1 MTAAD
6 LSRAT
11 NTDLHTKRRRIG
23 LGCALGCLLL
33 ANACPATSTAQTA
46 STSGEAV
53 SAPSESAANLQEV
66 TVTATRRRESIDK
79 VPISITAFTQLT
91 MDEKGI
97 KNVDQLARF
106 TPGLTFG
113 PAGDGLTS
121 SIAIRG
127 IASGVGAS
135 TTGIYIDDTPI
146 QARSGTGIVTEN
158 AYPQI
163 FDLARVEV
171 LKGPQGTLFG
181 TGSMGG
187 TIRFITPEP
196 GLHEYSGY
204 DRVEASETK
213 NGQPSYELGAAAGGP
228 IVDGALGFR
237 VSAFYQSLGGYVNRE
252 PFTGTTVTDKGY
264 NFGDT
269 TALRASLKW
278 VPSDALTVIPSVFY
292 QRQRRNDDYYWL
304 SLSDPSESEFNSG
317 FTLPEPV
324 LDTFALPAVRV
335 NWKLPGVELISVTS
349 FFHRTETRDSD
360 YSNYIFD
367 VFTGIP
373 TPSAP
378 DAGYRVL
385 SADVVRQ
392 NSFTQEIRLQST
404 DATSRLQW
412 VAGTLFQSSRL
423 YTNQYLPD
431 PGFPQLMEAIYGASV
446 QDIFGEGLA
455 NGLYSFAIDQW
466 ANDKQYALFG
476 QVDYSLASHLKATLG
491 ARVARTTLDYHRIF
505 NGPLACVA
513 CTGAWETTGGTT
525 APKSPV
531 TPRVELSY
539 LPNSHDLYY
548 VSASKGFR
556 VGGINNPAIAT
567 DTPGCPGGLQ
577 TPKTYAPDTLW
588 DYEVGAKNLF
598 LDSRLRTQ
606 VSIFY
611 IVWKDVQQ
619 SVNSNTCYTASYKT
633 NLGDAAVRGFDFSA
647 ELRVTDNLLTTL
659 SGGYQRA
666 RYTTTALGPP
676 DNVGAREV
684 IEEEGDSLGVSPW
697 NATLSGEYDFT
708 AFARRGYI
716 RVDYSYTAKDGG
728 ETPVRDPR
736 TSAYD
741 PGLLA
746 DPALKFLEARLGF
759 RVGGADISVFGRNLL
774 NDTPP
779 LGLYHDGL
787 GDPLYSAL
795 SPRPRTIGLTA
806 TYAF

>member
-1 MTAAD
+1 MTVNS
-6 LSRAT
+6 SRAT
-11 NTDLHTKRRRIG
+11 TNTGFCATRRQIR
-23 LGCALGCLLL
+23 LGCALGCLVL
-33 ANACPATSTAQTA
+33 ANAWSATAGA
-46 STSGEAV
+46 DAA
-53 SAPSESAANLQEV
+53 SAPAVPAATTLQEV
-66 TVTATRRRESIDK
+66 TVTATRRKESIDK
-79 VPISITAFTQLT
+79 VPISITAFTQQNL
-91 MDEKGI
+91 DKQGI
-97 KNVDQLARF
+97 KNVDELARF
-106 TPGLTFG
+106 TPGLSFA
-113 PAGDGLTS
+113 PSGDGLTN

-146 QARSGTGIVTEN
+146 QVRSGTGIVTEN
-158 AYPQI
+158 TYPQI

-196 GLHEYSGY
+196 GLHDYSGY

-213 NGQPSYELGAAAGGP
+213 SGQPSYEMGAAAGGP
-228 IVDGALGFR
+228 IVDGTLGFR

-252 PFTGTTVTDKGY
+252 PFTGTTVTEKGY
-264 NFGDT
+264 NFDDT
-269 TALRASLKW
+269 TVLRAAFKW
-278 VPSDALTVIPSVFY
+278 VPSDALIITPSVYY

-304 SLSDPSESEFNSG
+304 SLSNPGDSDFNSG
-317 FTLPEPV
+317 FTLPEPIV
-324 LDTFALPAVRV
+324 DTFALPAVRV
-335 NWKLPGVELISVTS
+335 NWKLRGMELISVTS
-349 FFHRTETRDSD
+349 FFHRSETRDSD
-360 YSNYIFD
+360 YSNFVFD
-367 VFTGIP
+367 TFTGIP
-373 TPSAP
+373 TPSPPVA
-378 DAGYRVL
+378 DYRVL
-385 SADVVRQ
+385 SEDAVRQ
-392 NSFTQEIRLQST
+392 NSFTQEVRLQST
-404 DATSRLQW
+404 AAGGRLQW

-431 PGFPQLMEAIYGASV
+431 PGFPQLIGAVYGASV

-466 ANDKQYALFG
+466 ATDKQYALFG
-476 QVDYSLASHLKATLG
+476 QMDYSLTSRWKATLG
-491 ARVARTTLDYHRIF
+491 TRVARSTLAYDRIF

-525 APKSPV
+525 APKNPV

-539 LPNSHDLYY
+539 LPNSRDLYY
-548 VSASKGFR
+548 ASASKGSR
-556 VGGINNPAIAT
+556 VGGINNPSIAT
-567 DTPGCPGGLQ
+567 DTAGCPGGLQ
-577 TPKTYAPDTLW
+577 APKTYAPDSLW
-588 DYEVGAKNLF
+588 DYEVGAKDRF
-598 LDSRLRTQ
+598 LDDRLRTQ

-611 IVWKDVQQ
+611 ISWEGVQQ

-633 NLGDAAVRGFDFSA
+633 NLGNAAVRGFDFSA
-647 ELRVTDNLLTTL
+647 EFRITDNLLTTL

-676 DNVGAREV
+676 NNAGLREV

-708 AFARRGYI
+708 AFTRAGYI

-736 TSAYD
+736 TSVYD
-741 PGLLA
+741 PGLPA
-746 DPALKFLEARLGF
+746 DPALKFLEARFGF

-779 LGLYHDGL
+779 LGLNHDSV
-787 GDPLYSAL
+787 GDPLYYAL

-806 TYAF
+806 TYVF